1 MKVIR
6 KSTFREIKSSLGRFL
21 AIFAIIA
28 LGVGFF
34 AGLKVARGSMLDTV
48 KDYLD
53 EHAFYD
59 FRLLSTLGFDPG
71 DTERL
76 RQQEDVAAV
85 EGAVSLDVLYQLEDG
100 SQGVVKVHSLTDTVN
115 TVELVSG
122 RLPETDNECVADSAM
137 FGEGALGSVIS
148 LSDDNEEETLDCFT
162 HRDYTIVGIVQSP
175 LYIQYERGN
184 TSLGTGRLD
193 GFLYLRRDGFDM
205 DYDTEV
211 YVRFDQDNSL
221 YGADYTAFRDEKEEP
236 WEKLADEAAGV
247 RYQRILTEAE
257 EELADAREEFREQK
271 AEGEKELADAER
283 KLADAEKEL
292 ADGEQ
297 ALADARQELADGKK
311 TLREKEQ
318 ELSEG
323 RQTVTEKKA
332 ELAEGEAELAKGEQE
347 WKDSQGQVSSGW
359 NSLNAQKGQLQQ
371 QKAALEEQWAQVE
384 TQAAELQGQVAQLEQ
399 QSAVLEAQEEQLE
412 AKAAELEKES
422 ARLASWSVQL
432 DVLEAKLA
440 AGEIPPDQVA
450 DAKQQVEAGRQ
461 QVEAGLQQVAAGRQQ
476 VEAGKSQ
483 VEAGLQQIAGYR
495 QQAEAGLQQI
505 AAYRQEI
512 ESGRQVLAS
521 YESQAAEAERQLRSA
536 ESRLAEGRKTLD
548 DAAREIAEGRQA
560 IEDAERE
567 LADGEKALE
576 DARGEL
582 ADAEETLTE
591 KEREFQDAKI
601 EFADGER
608 EYEEGLEE
616 FQREIADAERE
627 LADAEA
633 DIADIKAPDTYVL
646 GRDTNIGYVCF
657 ENDSG
662 IVDGIANIFPVFF
675 FLVAALVCIT
685 TMNRMVEEQR
695 TQIGV
700 LKALG
705 YSNRAIMSKYIVYSG
720 LAAVLGCI
728 SGFFLG
734 TWGFPQVIWYV
745 YGIMYRAGSM
755 AYVFDWGL
763 ALISLAASLLC
774 SMGTTWISCRAELGR
789 NAAQLMRP
797 KAPKAGKRVFLERTG
812 FLWRR
817 LSFLQKVSVRNIFRY
832 KKRLFM
838 MVVGISGCTALLV
851 TGFGIN
857 DSIADVAAQQF
868 EEVQTYDIGISLQEE
883 WSGELER
890 KLEGLSGLGM
900 EDFLPVMEKNMDI
913 VTDKG
918 VKSIYLVA
926 ADGEEMQ
933 GFLDMHTRNGEKIAY
948 PESGSCVVTR
958 KLARQY
964 GIRAGDSVV
973 LRDEKMQ
980 EFSVTV
986 AAVMENYIYNYV
998 YISEETWS
1006 AGMGG
1011 EPEKKTVYV
1020 NLSEDADAHRLSAEL
1035 MNLEETASV
1044 SVNADMT
1051 ERIGSMMESLNIIVA
1066 VVILCAG
1073 GLAFVVLYNLTNI
1086 NITERIRE
1094 IATVKVLGFFKK
1106 ETASYVFRENI
1117 LLTVMGM
1124 FLGLLLGRL
1133 LHAFV
1138 MNEIQVDM
1146 IAFDITIRP
1155 VSYLYSALLT
1165 VAFAWAVNLFMGG
1178 RLEKV
1183 SMTESLKSVD

>member
-59 FRLLSTLGFDPG
+59 FRLLSALGFDPG

-122 RLPETDNECVADSAM
+122 RFPETDNECVADSAM

-148 LSDDNEEETLDCFT
+148 LSEDNEEETLDCFT

-184 TSLGTGRLD
+184 TSLGVGRLD

-205 DYDTEV
+205 DFDTEV

-221 YGADYTAFRDEKEEP
+221 YGADYSAFRDEKEES
-236 WEKLADEAAGV
+236 WEKLADEAAQV
-247 RYQRILTEAE
+247 RYQRILTEAG

-271 AEGEKELADAER
+271 AEGEKELAEAAR
-283 KLADAEKEL
+283 KLADAEREL

-297 ALADARQELADGKK
+297 ALADARQELADGKR
-311 TLREKEQ
+311 TLKEKEQ

-323 RQTVTEKKA
+323 RQTVTEKEA
-332 ELAEGEAELAKGEQE
+332 ELADGEAELAKGEQE

-371 QKAALEEQWAQVE
+371 QKAALEEQSAQVE
-384 TQAAELQGQVAQLEQ
+384 TQAAELQGQVTQLEQ
-399 QSAVLEAQEEQLE
+399 QSAVLEAQGEQLE
-412 AKAAELEKES
+412 AKEAELEKES
-422 ARLASWSVQL
+422 ARLISWSTQL

-461 QVEAGLQQVAAGRQQ
+461 QVEAGLQQVEAGREQ
-476 VEAGKSQ
+476 VEAGKNQ
-483 VEAGLQQIAGYR
+483 VEAGLRQIAGYR

-512 ESGRQVLAS
+512 ESGRQVLSS
-521 YESQAAEAERQLRSA
+521 YESQVAEAERQLRSA

-567 LADGEKALE
+567 LAD
-576 DARGEL
+576 
-582 ADAEETLTE
+582 
-591 KEREFQDAKI
+591 
-601 EFADGER
+601 
-608 EYEEGLEE
+608 
-616 FQREIADAERE
+616 
-627 LADAEA
+627 AEA

-646 GRDTNIGYVCF
+646 GRDTNIGFVCF

-797 KAPKAGKRVFLERTG
+797 KAPKAGKRVFLERIG

-998 YISEETWS
+998 YIAEETWS

-1044 SVNADMT
+1044 SVNADMM

-1106 ETASYVFRENI
+1106 ETASYVLRENI

>member
-59 FRLLSTLGFDPG
+59 FRLLSALGFDPG

-122 RLPETDNECVADSAM
+122 RFPETDNECVADSAM

-148 LSDDNEEETLDCFT
+148 LSEDNEEETLDCFT

-184 TSLGTGRLD
+184 TSLGVGRLD

-205 DYDTEV
+205 DFDTEV

-221 YGADYTAFRDEKEEP
+221 YGADYSAFRDEKEES
-236 WEKLADEAAGV
+236 WEKLADEAAQV
-247 RYQRILTEAE
+247 RYQRILTEAG

-271 AEGEKELADAER
+271 AEGEKELAEAER
-283 KLADAEKEL
+283 KLADAEREL

-297 ALADARQELADGKK
+297 ALADARQELADGKR
-311 TLREKEQ
+311 TLKEKEQ

-323 RQTVTEKKA
+323 RQTVTEKEA
-332 ELAEGEAELAKGEQE
+332 ELADGEAELAKGEQE

-371 QKAALEEQWAQVE
+371 QKAALEEQSAQVE
-384 TQAAELQGQVAQLEQ
+384 TQAAELQGQVTQLEQ
-399 QSAVLEAQEEQLE
+399 QSAVLEAQGEQLE
-412 AKAAELEKES
+412 AKEAELEKES
-422 ARLASWSVQL
+422 ARLISWSTQL

-461 QVEAGLQQVAAGRQQ
+461 QVEAGLQQVEAGREQ
-476 VEAGKSQ
+476 VEAGKNQ
-483 VEAGLQQIAGYR
+483 VEAGLRQIAGYR

-512 ESGRQVLAS
+512 ESGRQVLSS
-521 YESQAAEAERQLRSA
+521 YESQVAEAERQLRSA

-567 LADGEKALE
+567 LAD
-576 DARGEL
+576 
-582 ADAEETLTE
+582 
-591 KEREFQDAKI
+591 
-601 EFADGER
+601 
-608 EYEEGLEE
+608 
-616 FQREIADAERE
+616 
-627 LADAEA
+627 AEA

-646 GRDTNIGYVCF
+646 GRDTNIGFVCF

-797 KAPKAGKRVFLERTG
+797 KAPKAGKRVFLERIG

-998 YISEETWS
+998 YIAEETWS

-1044 SVNADMT
+1044 SVNADMM

-1106 ETASYVFRENI
+1106 ETASYVLRENI

>member
-257 EELADAREEFREQK
+257 EELA
-271 AEGEKELADAER
+271 
-283 KLADAEKEL
+283 

-450 DAKQQVEAGRQ
+450 DAKQ
-461 QVEAGLQQVAAGRQQ
+461 
-476 VEAGKSQ
+476 Q